1 MMTTI
6 LITLLSGMLAGI
18 LSGLL
23 GLGGGVILIP
33 IMLFILHMSQHTAQ
47 GISLL
52 VIIPTALAGIW
63 QLHKAGL
70 VNYQL
75 AFYLAI
81 GSISGA
87 LVSANVVQY
96 IPATQLKLLFGLFI
110 ICIGCKILW
119 ETKNK

>member
-1 MMTTI
+1 MTII
-6 LITLLSGMLAGI
+6 LITLLSGILSGI

-33 IMLFILHMSQHTAQ
+33 IMLFVLDMSQHTAQ

-63 QLHKAGL
+63 QLHKAKL
-70 VNYQL
+70 VNYKL
-75 AFYLAI
+75 AAYLAL

-87 LVSANVVQY
+87 LISSNFVQY
-96 IPATQLKLLFGLFI
+96 IPANDLKLIFGVFI
-110 ICIGCKILW
+110 ICIGCKTIW
-119 ETKNK
+119 DANKK

>member
-1 MMTTI
+1 MTII
-6 LITLLSGMLAGI
+6 LITLLSGILSGI

-33 IMLFILHMSQHTAQ
+33 IMLFILHMPQHTAQ

-63 QLHKAGL
+63 QLHKAKL
-70 VNYQL
+70 VNYKL
-75 AFYLAI
+75 ASYLAL

-87 LVSANVVQY
+87 LVSSNFVHY
-96 IPATQLKLLFGLFI
+96 IPADDLKLIFGVFI
-110 ICIGCKILW
+110 IGIGCKTIW
-119 ETKNK
+119 DTNKK

>member
-1 MMTTI
+1 MTI
-6 LITLLSGMLAGI
+6 VLITLLSGMLSGI

-33 IMLFILHMSQHTAQ
+33 VMLFILHMSQHTAQ

-63 QLHKAGL
+63 QLHKAKL
-70 VNYQL
+70 VNYKL
-75 AFYLAI
+75 ALYLAS
-81 GSISGA
+81 GSIIGA
-87 LVSANVVQY
+87 LVSANFVQY
-96 IPATQLKLLFGLFI
+96 IPADYLKLLFGIFI

-119 ETKNK
+119 ETGKNK